1 MNGNLQTIFSN
12 FPDVD
17 TFSEQEK
24 SLKMFRMIFAR
35 VAVLWRQSVDC
46 HRSLLHTSI
55 PRYQQHSSSEQK
67 MISILHTAFPGATDI
82 AVVDVSG
89 GCGSMYEVFVEAPQ
103 FRDVKLV
110 KQHRMVTEALKSEI
124 GEMHGIRIMTQRSPE
139 TE

>member
-1 MNGNLQTIFSN
+1 MGYYCLIHF
-12 FPDVD
+12 FK
-17 TFSEQEK
+17 SEQEK

-35 VAVLWRQSVDC
+35 VSVLWRQSVDC

-55 PRYQQHSSSEQK
+55 PRYQKHSSSEQK
-67 MISILHTAFPGATDI
+67 MISILDTAFPGATDI

-110 KQHRMVTEALKSEI
+110 TQHRMVTEALKSEI

-139 TE
+139 TESPC